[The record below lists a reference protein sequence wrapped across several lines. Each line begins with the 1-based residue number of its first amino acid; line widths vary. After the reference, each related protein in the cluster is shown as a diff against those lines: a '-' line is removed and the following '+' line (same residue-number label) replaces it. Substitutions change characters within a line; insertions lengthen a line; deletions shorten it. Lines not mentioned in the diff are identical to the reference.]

1 MKKGKSKKENLA
13 KSWGEWIRNHPQTPS
28 LLQKVF
34 DTAMMDGND
43 NQWKAINVLIDRIA
57 PHLKSVEMDVKGEI
71 SQGVIVLPEKK
82 TKTAPRRPTQ
92 VDKVAEEVI
101 KDISAEA

>member
-1 MKKGKSKKENLA
+1 MKNKKKNLA

-28 LLQKVF
+28 LLQKIF
-34 DTAMMDGND
+34 DTAMLDGDD

-82 TKTAPRRPTQ
+82 INKRPHIPSE
-92 VDKVAEEVI
+92 VDNVAEEVI

>member
-1 MKKGKSKKENLA
+1 MANKKNLA
-13 KSWGEWIRNHPQTPS
+13 KSWGEWIRNHPQTPA
-28 LLQKVF
+28 LLQKIM
-34 DTAMMDGND
+34 DTAMTDGDD
-43 NQWKAINVLIDRIA
+43 NQWKAVNILIDRIA

-82 TKTAPRRPTQ
+82 INKTPHVATK

>member
-1 MKKGKSKKENLA
+1 MKNKKKNLA

-28 LLQKVF
+28 LLQKIF
-34 DTAMMDGND
+34 DTAMLDGDD

-82 TKTAPRRPTQ
+82 INKRH
-92 VDKVAEEVI
+92 
-101 KDISAEA
+101 

>member
-1 MKKGKSKKENLA
+1 MKIKKKNLA
-13 KSWGEWIRNHPQTPS
+13 KSWGEWIRNHPQTPA

-34 DTAMMDGND
+34 DTAMSDGD
-43 NQWKAINVLIDRIA
+43 PNQFKAINTLIDRIA

-82 TKTAPRRPTQ
+82 LSKTPRTTSEI
-92 VDKVAEEVI
+92 DKVSEEVI

>member
-1 MKKGKSKKENLA
+1 MKKGTTKKENLA

-28 LLQKVF
+28 LLQKIF
-34 DTAMMDGND
+34 DTAMMDGDD

-82 TKTAPRRPTQ
+82 KNKPPRQ
-92 VDKVAEEVI
+92 LSEVDKVAEEVI

>member
-34 DTAMMDGND
+34 DTAMMDGDD

>member
-28 LLQKVF
+28 LLQKIF
-34 DTAMMDGND
+34 DTAMMDGDD

-82 TKTAPRRPTQ
+82 SKTAPRRPTQ